1 MKRLISAI
9 LATILAFSVF
19 NMLCFADSKKA
30 ISSYEDLCNIG
41 KDLNGSYYLTG
52 DINAVGEK
60 EFVPLGSATAQFKG
74 TLDGKGYSIIGL
86 NIGGSK
92 LPSGSTSYAGIF
104 TYNGGTIKNLNFV
117 DATVVNAKAK
127 YEYAGVIAAINLGSI
142 ENCYVSGTVKN
153 ENAEVA
159 NYTGSI
165 SGQMLRGSITK
176 CVSYA
181 NVYAKGGEQYTG
193 GITGYNE
200 KGTISEVAMYGS
212 VFANGVDA
220 ITNIHCGGISG
231 ISRTEAML
239 SNLLFA
245 GGFIAEKFSNV
256 YLGGIV
262 GETSGSL
269 TKSVA
274 IGTVT
279 PSQIISHTYIG
290 GIVGNDFSATVK
302 DTYYLEGITNEKI
315 TCKTGTAVTTKAIG
329 DASVFSGLDF
339 SGVWEFAGGKLAL
352 RSSPKV
358 PADTVISK
366 LTGIEIEKEPKK
378 LEYTQGDPALDLT
391 GIKVN
396 AVYTDKKVEL
406 QPNEYTVGG
415 YNYVET
421 GKQTITVSYK
431 GFTDSFTINVKRS
444 DKGVI
449 IPEITDDSYFE
460 GDSTGKVTN
469 KKPSKD
475 TTTPSK
481 DSDKNT
487 SSSTQITLNGVDD
500 NMEDDEGNLPETQEG
515 KDGTTIGTIGGAD
528 GPTDVKTK
536 LSTAAIVIIILV
548 AAIIVAGASAGVV
561 FYMKRKKAKPQ
572 NEEIAEDTAK
582 TE

>member
-1 MKRLISAI
+1 MKRIVASILAIILAISA
-9 LATILAFSVF
+9 F
-19 NMLCFADSKKA
+19 NMLCFAEGKKA
-30 ISSYEDLCNIG
+30 ISTYKDLCNIA
-41 KDLNGSYYLTG
+41 KDLKGDYYLTKNI
-52 DINAVGEK
+52 DASGEK
-60 EFVPLGSATAQFKG
+60 EFTPLGSATEQFKG

-86 NIGGSK
+86 NIGTSKSQNGSSTY
-92 LPSGSTSYAGIF
+92 SGMF

-117 DATVVNAKAK
+117 DATASNTKGK
-127 YEYAGVIAAINLGSI
+127 YQYSGIIAAINLANI

-159 NYTGSI
+159 TYTGGI
-165 SGQMLRGSITK
+165 SGQMLRGSITNS
-176 CVSYA
+176 VSYA
-181 NVYAKGGEQYTG
+181 NVYAKDGAQYTG

-200 KGTISEVAMYGS
+200 KGTINTVAMYGS

-220 ITNIHCGGISG
+220 FTNVYAGGISG
-231 ISRTEAML
+231 FTRVESKL

-245 GGFIAEKFSNV
+245 GGLIAEKFANV

-262 GETSGSL
+262 GETLGSV

-279 PSQIISHTYIG
+279 PSQTLSHIYIG
-290 GIVGNDFSATVK
+290 GVAGNDYGATVK
-302 DTYYLEGITNEKI
+302 DTYYIETITNEKI
-315 TCKTGTAVTTKAIG
+315 TCKTGTALTENGLAN
-329 DASVFSGLDF
+329 ASVYSGLDF
-339 SGVWEFAGGKLAL
+339 SGAWEIVDGKPAL
-352 RSSPKV
+352 RGMPK
-358 PADTVISK
+358 ATIDTVVSE
-366 LTGIEIEKEPKK
+366 LTGVEIEKEPKK

-431 GFTDSFTINVKRS
+431 GFSDTFTITVKQT

-460 GDSTGKVTN
+460 GDSTGKVD
-469 KKPSKD
+469 KKPSKKPS
-475 TTTPSK
+475 TSSK
-481 DSDKNT
+481 DKDKDT
-487 SSSTQITLNGVDD
+487 SSIQQAFVNGVDD
-500 NMEDDEGNLPETQEG
+500 TMEDDEGNLPPKQDGED
-515 KDGTTIGTIGGAD
+515 DGTTIGTIGGAD
-528 GPTDVKTK
+528 GPSGIKTK
-536 LSTAAIVIIILV
+536 LSTTAIVMIII
-548 AAIIVAGASAGVV
+548 AAVIIVAGASAGVV
-561 FYMKRKKAKPQ
+561 FYMKRKKAAQKVKETQ
-572 NEEIAEDTAK
+572 SEETK